1 MDELQLHGA
10 FERARAF
17 AAEGRWLHA
26 IQVYRSIFEAVPESD
41 DAVVELGSAYA
52 ALGQIEA
59 AERLLNARASA
70 SETPEPFLFIL
81 GTILFRA
88 GRSAEAQRHFMRV
101 LRVERKLDRHV
112 RARLH
117 YFLGAISADE
127 KKWSVADHHLRT
139 VLSIE
144 PNFPRLHESLAE
156 VLLHR
161 GRLDDAEAELAVA
174 LREEPMSWMGHYL
187 SGLLATRRR
196 RWEEALS
203 SFTQAVDIDPKNA
216 RGWHRCGEAFLALHR
231 LNESERYLR
240 KALELNPSMIDAV
253 VEFGYLA
260 LQRGDREAAE
270 ELFERAL
277 QMDPGHHRAQ
287 AGVRTAS
294 RRHGRGDA

>member
-1 MDELQLHGA
+1 MDDLQRHGA

-17 AAEGRWLHA
+17 AADGKWLHA
-26 IQVYRSIFEAVPESD
+26 IQVYRSILDDVPDSDEA
-41 DAVVELGSAYA
+41 AVELGSAYA
-52 ALGQIEA
+52 ALGQLDA
-59 AERLLNARASA
+59 AERLLSERASA
-70 SETPEPFLFIL
+70 SVNPEPFLFIL

-88 GRSAEAQRHFMRV
+88 GRSVDAQRHFLRV
-101 LRVERKLDRHV
+101 LRVERKLERHV

-117 YFLGAISADE
+117 YFLGAIYADE

-139 VLSIE
+139 VQSIE

-161 GRLDDAEAELAVA
+161 GRLDDAEAELAAA
-174 LREEPMSWMGHYL
+174 LNEEPLSWMAHYL
-187 SGLLATRRR
+187 RGLLATRRR
-196 RWEEALS
+196 QWEEAFT

-216 RGWHRCGEAFLALHR
+216 RGWHKCGEALLALQR
-231 LNESERYLR
+231 LNESEQYLR

-277 QMDPGHHRAQ
+277 EMDPAHRRAQ
-287 AGVRTAS
+287 AAVRTVTRTSA
-294 RRHGRGDA
+294 RRDA

>member
-1 MDELQLHGA
+1 MDDLQLHGA

-17 AAEGRWLHA
+17 AADRKWLHA
-26 IQVYRSIFEAVPESD
+26 IQVYRSILTDVPDSD

-52 ALGQIEA
+52 ALGQLDA
-59 AERLLNARASA
+59 AERLLSERAAA
-70 SETPEPFLFIL
+70 SENPEPFLFIL

-88 GRSAEAQRHFMRV
+88 GRSAEALRHFLRV

-117 YFLGAISADE
+117 FFLGAIYADE

-139 VLSIE
+139 VQSIE
-144 PNFPRLHESLAE
+144 PSFPRLHESLAE

-161 GRLDDAEAELAVA
+161 GRLDDAEAELAAA
-174 LREEPMSWMGHYL
+174 LNEEPMSWMAHYL
-187 SGLLATRRR
+187 RGSLAKRRR
-196 RWEEALS
+196 RWEEALA
-203 SFTQAVDIDPKNA
+203 SFSQAVDIDPGNA
-216 RGWHRCGEAFLALHR
+216 RGWHKCGEALLALHR
-231 LNESERYLR
+231 LNESEQYLR

-260 LQRGDREAAE
+260 LQRGDGEAAA

-277 QMDPGHHRAQ
+277 EMDPGHRRAQ
-287 AGVRTAS
+287 AGVRSVA
-294 RRHGRGDA
+294 GGPVRGEA